1 MKIHIYIY
9 RDVSYI
15 ICVSPH
21 IRIFIYIYI
30 SASPLRGYQAARY
43 TRFVLLC
50 YFDYFVCC
58 MLYYFDYFLCC
69 TVLPRP
75 IPPPLCSLPRGPR
88 QAPPPP
94 PSPMVILGAS
104 WGHLGVIF
112 GHLGVFLSTSWT
124 ILGILGRLLFILG
137 VTLTSRTPRWPQD
150 GTKMSPRRLQHS
162 HLET

>member
-1 MKIHIYIY
+1 MVKHNFPARFPYKMVRSANALLHHHNNDNNPPAPLGATRL
-9 RDVSYI
+9 RD
-15 ICVSPH
+15 
-21 IRIFIYIYI
+21 IFGLCFCAT
-30 SASPLRGYQAARY
+30 STTSN
-43 TRFVLLC
+43 TSFV
-50 YFDYFVCC
+50 V
-58 MLYYFDYFLCC
+58 LYYFDYFLCC

-75 IPPPLCSLPRGPR
+75 IPPPLCSLPRGLD
-88 QAPPPP
+88 PPPP
-94 PSPMVILGAS
+94 TVILGAS